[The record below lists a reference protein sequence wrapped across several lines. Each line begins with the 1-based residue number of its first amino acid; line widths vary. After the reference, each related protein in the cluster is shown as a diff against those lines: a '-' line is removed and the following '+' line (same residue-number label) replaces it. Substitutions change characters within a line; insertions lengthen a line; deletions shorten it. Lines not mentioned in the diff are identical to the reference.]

1 MKNNI
6 KKQCVRLLFVVN
18 MAILAACASS
28 PEGASSAEPKQTNM
42 RCDKSCSMHLAKLE
56 QQLLPP
62 PLPEG
67 ERRYKDVWARLKAQ
81 LSFHDLSRRSEVE
94 KLEAWYSE
102 HPHYMAK
109 MSARAGNYIYHVIKR
124 LEDRNMPVDLA
135 LLPFVESAYD
145 PFAYS
150 HGRAAGLWQF
160 IPGTAKYVGI
170 QQNWWYDG
178 RRDVLVAT
186 EAALDY
192 LTTLNKQFDGDWML
206 TLAAYNAG
214 AGTVNRAIRRNK
226 KAGRPTDYWSLRL
239 PKETKRYVPKLLALV
254 NIYSNPA
261 RYNISLPPVAD
272 APRFEKVAIDSQID
286 LAKAAALADIT
297 VEELY
302 RYNPGFNR
310 WVTAPEG
317 PHHLLVPTA
326 RVQRF
331 KDGLAKLPKEQRIS
345 WRRYRVKSGDNLIS
359 IARRHHID
367 IASIRRFNKLN
378 GDMLRVGQELLIPA
392 SSQATTSPD
401 LDRGIAA
408 RGNHRSVYTVRRGDT
423 LSEIAR
429 HNSVSVKQLIRWN
442 RLDKGALI
450 KPGQRLSIWKQG
462 PSSDNGIVRK
472 VGYKVRSGDSLSRI
486 ASRFKLKI
494 SDILEW
500 NSIGRSSYLQPGQ
513 SLTLYVDVT
522 RADL

>member
-1 MKNNI
+1 MKNTTY
-6 KKQCVRLLFVVN
+6 QLLLRLT
-18 MAILAACASS
+18 LATALISVGACA
-28 PEGASSAEPKQTNM
+28 TN
-42 RCDKSCSMHLAKLE
+42 RSQPTQAKNDAPACTKGCSEHIAKLE
-56 QQLLPP
+56 NQLLPP
-62 PLPEG
+62 PIPAS
-67 ERRYKDVWARLKAQ
+67 ERRYSDVWERLSAQ
-81 LSFHDLSRRSEVE
+81 LSFLPLTERREVD
-94 KLEAWYSE
+94 KLEDWYSK
-102 HPHYMAK
+102 HGHYMAK
-109 MSARAGNYIYHVIKR
+109 MSARAGNYIYHVVKE
-124 LEDRNMPVDLA
+124 LEARDMPIDLA

-160 IPGTAKYVGI
+160 IPNTAKYVGI

-186 EAALDY
+186 DAALDY
-192 LTTLNKQFDGDWML
+192 LTTLNKRFDGDWML

-214 AGTVNRAIRRNK
+214 AGTVNRAIRRNR
-226 KAGRPTDYWSLRL
+226 KAGKPTDFWSLKL

-254 NIYSNPA
+254 KIYQNPA
-261 RYNISLPPVAD
+261 RYNISLPAVAD

-286 LAKAAALADIT
+286 LAKAAALADIS

-317 PHHLLVPTA
+317 PHHLLIPSKQA
-326 RVQRF
+326 DKF
-331 KDGLAKLPKEQRIS
+331 KTRLAALPKEQRIA
-345 WRRYRVKSGDNLIS
+345 WQRYRVSPGDNLIS
-359 IARRHHID
+359 IAKRHHID
-367 IASIRRFNKLN
+367 IASIKRFNKLN

-392 SSQATTSPD
+392 SSQATTSPN
-401 LDRGIAA
+401 LDRGIAE
-408 RGNHRSVYTVRRGDT
+408 RGRHQSQHIVRRGDT
-423 LSEIAR
+423 LSGIAQR
-429 HNSVSVKQLIRWN
+429 HKVSVKQLIRWN
-442 RLDKGALI
+442 RLDQGALI
-450 KPGQRLSIWKQG
+450 KPGQKLAIWKKG
-462 PSSDNGIVRK
+462 PSSGNGIVRK

-494 SDILEW
+494 ADILEW